1 MSTSSDASAHDH
13 TAASPAGASF
23 AAEGLPFPPVP
34 ARLACALQAQ
44 GRGWYATRAMAA
56 TPYDL
61 EHFLVEASSQPDL
74 PEYAVVGFDGHG
86 INSWAVHYYLVVKS
100 LALFIQLPW
109 GGAYTQPET
118 AREDIAAMTDWAAK
132 LQSRLEQADALH
144 RIPEGM
150 RLEVVASRFGRAGW
164 RWVGGG
170 RDAATTPWNPPS
182 GMLEALLAEVGDVVD
197 GRRTLQGGSA

>member
-1 MSTSSDASAHDH
+1 MSTSSEASTLDQTVPSQAQ
-13 TAASPAGASF
+13 ALF

-34 ARLACALQAQ
+34 TRLASALQAQ
-44 GRGWYATRAMAA
+44 GRAWYATRAMAS

-61 EHFLVEASSQPDL
+61 EHFLFEASSQPDL

-86 INSWAVHYYLVVKS
+86 TNSWAAHYYLVVKS

-109 GGAYTQPET
+109 GGAYTDPEP
-118 AREDIAAMTDWAAK
+118 ARENIAAMIDWAAE
-132 LQSRLEQADALH
+132 LQSRLEQADAVQ

-150 RLEVVASRFGRAGW
+150 RLEVAASHFGRAGW

-170 RDAATTPWNPPS
+170 RDASTTSWNPS
-182 GMLEALLAEVGDVVD
+182 AGMLDAILAEVGDVVD
-197 GRRTLQGGSA
+197 GKRTLQEG